1 MKTVLY
7 LDKTNEEIEKL
18 LKSHESSDLKFKFLS
33 PICGEQGFIE
43 EADYIITT
51 NVQVTKEVIDA
62 APNLKLIARA
72 GVGFDNVDIKY
83 ARVKGIDVTIAQA
96 ANAVSVAELVILLM
110 LDCYRKVYLLDV
122 STKNG
127 KWESWKYRHESFEL
141 AGKTIGILGAGTIGK
156 EVAKRLSS
164 FNVNIIYYNRKRL
177 KEREERELNM
187 AYHNLEEF
195 LKLADMV
202 SVHVPLTEGTEGLIG
217 KKELA
222 LMKDSAFII
231 NTSRGPIID
240 EDALIWALDKKE
252 IAGAALDVFT
262 KNPPEKN
269 SQLLAMPNVIATPH
283 IAGATIDAYKR
294 IFAISVENIQ
304 RKEQGEAPL
313 FVVNS

>member
-18 LKSHESSDLKFKFLS
+18 LMSHESADLKFKFLS
-33 PICGEQGFIE
+33 PIYGEPGFIE

-72 GVGFDNVDIKY
+72 GVGFDNVDIGY
-83 ARVKGIDVTIAQA
+83 AREKGIDVTIAQA
-96 ANAVSVAELVILLM
+96 ANAASVAELVILLM

-122 STKNG
+122 STKSG

-164 FNVNIIYYNRKRL
+164 FNVKIIYYNRKRL
-177 KEREERELNM
+177 KEPEERELNM
-187 AYHNLEEF
+187 TYHDLEVF

-202 SVHVPLTEGTEGLIG
+202 TVHVPLAEGTKGLIG

-222 LMKDSAFII
+222 MMKDSAFII

-240 EDALIWALDKKE
+240 EEALIWALDNKE

-269 SQLLAMPNVIATPH
+269 SKLLSMPNVIATPH